1 MLSSFQSI
9 PPRKL
14 FLLVDYDILH
24 IVRLTY
30 YLIQNTSLEKGSGA
44 KMKPSGIGGMAVME
58 GVMMKNKDIYAV
70 AVRKPDNEITIEVS
84 NHKDFSDKVKLFK
97 LPIFRGMLAFVD
109 SLVVG
114 MKVLNYSASFFDD
127 EDEDAQAKSKKQK
140 QEVKKIDDDFIVEEV
155 TLPGGGQDELA
166 STEAETGKRS
176 DKSNALLMALAV
188 LISIIMS
195 VALFMVLPVLI
206 TNLFSR
212 FIENRYV
219 VLFIEGI
226 IRLAIFVG
234 YVLLASRMNEIKRVF
249 MYHGA
254 EHKTINCLENGFE
267 LTVENVR
274 WQSKQ
279 HKRCGTSFML
289 LVILISL
296 VFFMFMPVN
305 NLILKI
311 LSRILLVPFIA
322 GVSYEFIRLAGKS
335 ESRFVQ
341 ILSQPGLWMQGLT
354 TKEPDDSMIEV
365 AIQSVSAV
373 FDWKQFLKSSADGA
387 SKGKASKASISK
399 QTPAK
404 GNNQKQAVEK
414 QTAAKPVVDKNIQ
427 TKNTTTNS
435 KSVTKNSET
444 KTRPEVK
451 PRVGGLAYTGTVSV
465 EKEDAI
471 VSRQE
476 VTKPLTEAVVEKH
489 QEERHNNIGRNKGM
503 APVTLKPNLKAK
515 EDEEDDEILKAL
527 DKFFDDKKI

>member
-1 MLSSFQSI
+1 
-9 PPRKL
+9 
-14 FLLVDYDILH
+14 
-24 IVRLTY
+24 
-30 YLIQNTSLEKGSGA
+30 
-44 KMKPSGIGGMAVME
+44 ME

-70 AVRKPDNEITIEVS
+70 AVRKPDNEITVEV
-84 NHKDFSDKVKLFK
+84 NTHKDFADKVKLFK

-109 SLVVG
+109 SMVIGV
-114 MKVLNYSASFFDD
+114 KVLNYSASFYD
-127 EDEDAQAKSKKQK
+127 EEEEDTGAKKK
-140 QEVKKIDDDFIVEEV
+140 KKKASREDDDFIVEDV
-155 TLPGGGQDELA
+155 SLAHSGQDEIA
-166 STEAETGKRS
+166 STDAESAKRA

-188 LISIIMS
+188 LISIVMS
-195 VALFMVLPVLI
+195 VALFMVLPVII

-212 FIENRYV
+212 LIENRYV

-226 IRLAIFVG
+226 IRLAIFIG

-254 EHKTINCLENGFE
+254 EHKTINCLENGLE

-335 ESRFVQ
+335 ENKLVQ
-341 ILSQPGLWMQGLT
+341 VLSQPGLWMQGLT

-373 FDWKQFLKSSADGA
+373 FDWKEFLKKSGESSN
-387 SKGKASKASISK
+387 KGKAAKASAGK
-399 QTPAK
+399 QVPAK
-404 GNNQKQAVEK
+404 TNNTKQAAVKQNSEK
-414 QTAAKPVVDKNIQ
+414 TVTEKGSQTKNQSTPVNKPVVKNAEQ
-427 TKNTTTNS
+427 KNHL
-435 KSVTKNSET
+435 E
-444 KTRPEVK
+444 RK
-451 PRVGGLAYTGTVSV
+451 PQVGGLAYTGKV
-465 EKEDAI
+465 EKKDSA
-471 VSRQE
+471 
-476 VTKPLTEAVVEKH
+476 VTKQDVTKTQAETTSEKH
-489 QEERHNNIGRNKGM
+489 YEDHHNAIGRNKGA
-503 APVTLKPNLKAK
+503 APITLKPNLKAK

-527 DKFFDDKKI
+527 DKFFDDKKN